1 MDYAFFVSEVYP
13 EIILDLSFED
23 LLFDYFLLEQTIL
36 ESYDQ
41 YWNSVARDEI
51 HEAVRE
57 STYLTRLSIASQ
69 SDYCG
74 RKFGLVNG
82 SDR

>member
-1 MDYAFFVSEVYP
+1 MLQLGVDYAFFVSEVYP

-23 LLFDYFLLEQTIL
+23 LFFDYFLREQTIL

-41 YWNSVARDEI
+41 YWNSAAREMI

-57 STYLTRLSIASQ
+57 STYLTRLCIASQ

-74 RKFGLVNG
+74 
-82 SDR
+82 